1 MPRILRIND
10 ESGDPIG
17 TARSIVGVAEL
28 LFDSRPGVYHIDE
41 ISADRLP
48 CGHTSRRW
56 GIAIKRGDSMVSI
69 ARELWPRFATLSCE
83 SHDTP

>member
-28 LFDSRPGVYHIDE
+28 LVDSRPGVYHIDE
-41 ISADRLP
+41 ISADPLP
-48 CGHTSRRW
+48 SGHTSRRW
-56 GIAIKRGDSMVSI
+56 GIAIKRGDSTVSI
-69 ARELWPRFATLSCE
+69 ARELWPRFLTSPWGNL
-83 SHDTP
+83 DTP

>member
-10 ESGDPIG
+10 ESADPIG
-17 TARSIVGVAEL
+17 TARSIVGVAVL
-28 LFDSRPGVYHIDE
+28 LVDSRPGVYHIDE

-56 GIAIKRGDSMVSI
+56 GKRGDSTVSI
-69 ARELWPRFATLSCE
+69 ARELWPRFAAWSCD
-83 SHDTP
+83 SLDAPS